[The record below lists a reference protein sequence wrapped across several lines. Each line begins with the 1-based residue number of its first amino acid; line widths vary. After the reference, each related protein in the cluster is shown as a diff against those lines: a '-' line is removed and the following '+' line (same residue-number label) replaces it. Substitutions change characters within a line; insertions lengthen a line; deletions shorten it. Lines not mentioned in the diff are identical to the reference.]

1 MVSIHTR
8 LSEVL
13 KTTKAHL
20 GRLTELGVLTVYDLL
35 HYFPRRYTDE
45 REVRRII
52 ELVPNEVNTIRGK
65 VTAVNSRYIFRT
77 KMRICNVL
85 ISDDSG
91 SIKIALFNQP
101 YLASLLKVGSD
112 VSVAGKVAFN
122 PRTSSFAFKSP
133 KIEVVKTQTIH
144 TARIVPVYPETELDI
159 YSTEKKG
166 RRMSSKWLR
175 EKLFSILPYTE
186 LVQEFVPEETLAEYK
201 LIPYTTA
208 LKAVHFPEDEVS
220 LEAAKRRLAF
230 NELLIVQLAAIHRKL
245 EWRRLAKLHHKQM
258 IFLPE
263 WRGEFESHL
272 PWKLT
277 KAQTRTLTEILTD
290 MALPYPMSRLVEG
303 DTGSGETVIA
313 ACAMYHAVKA
323 GFQTCLLAPTE
334 ILARQHFAT
343 MQKVLKPLGIQPHLF
358 IGALTQ
364 KEKKIMADGLRDGRT
379 QVIVGTHSL
388 IQDSITFK
396 KLGLAIIDEQHRFG
410 VKQRELLKSQ
420 GSPHMLHLSATPIP
434 RSLALVMYG
443 DQELSIIDELPP
455 GRKPIMTRIVP
466 EEKRKDAYDWIKEQ
480 IKAGRQA
487 FIIFPLV
494 NESEKIELKAAVKE
508 YETLKLDIFQKEK
521 VGLLHGQMKAEE
533 KEATMAQF
541 SKGEI
546 DILVSTSVV
555 EVGVDVPNATIMMI
569 EGAERF
575 GLAQLHQFRGR
586 VGRGVHDS
594 YCLLFPSSY
603 SPDAIKRLEALV
615 KYDSGFKLAEI
626 DLQLRGPGEVF
637 GTAQSGLPDLKMASL
652 SDASTVTDTRKA
664 ALTILKNDPKLDSH
678 KNLQMKMSEM
688 AKTMV
693 VGD

>member
-13 KTTKAHL
+13 RTTKAHL
-20 GRLTELGVLTVYDLL
+20 SRLTELGVLTVNDLL

-52 ELVPNEVNTIRGK
+52 DLKPNEINTIRGK
-65 VTAVNSRYIFRT
+65 ITSANSRYIFRA
-77 KMRICNVL
+77 KMSVANV
-85 ISDDSG
+85 IVSDESG

-112 VSVAGKVAFN
+112 VSVAGKVVFS
-122 PRTSSFAFKSP
+122 PRTSSFTFKSP
-133 KIEVVKTQTIH
+133 KIEVIKTQTIH

-159 YSTEKKG
+159 YSEKKG
-166 RRMSSKWLR
+166 RRLSSKWLR
-175 EKLFSILPYTE
+175 EKLFSILPFAE
-186 LVQEFVPEETLAEYK
+186 LVEEFIPKNILEQYK
-201 LIPYTTA
+201 LIPYCSA
-208 LKAVHFPEDEVS
+208 LKAVHFPEDEES
-220 LEAAKRRLAF
+220 LETAKRRLAF

-258 IFLPE
+258 IFSE
-263 WRGEFESHL
+263 IWRNEFEAQL

-277 KAQTRTLTEILTD
+277 KAQTKTLSEILND
-290 MALPYPMSRLVEG
+290 MQEPYPMSRLVEG
-303 DTGSGETVIA
+303 DTGSGKTVIA
-313 ACAMYHAVKA
+313 ACAMYNAVKA

-334 ILARQHFAT
+334 ILARQHFST
-343 MQKVLKPLGIQPHLF
+343 MQKSLKPLGIQPHLF
-358 IGALTQ
+358 IGALTA
-364 KEKKIMADGLRDGRT
+364 KEKQIMADSLKDGRT
-379 QVIVGTHSL
+379 QVIIGTHAL
-388 IQDSITFK
+388 IQESIKFK
-396 KLGLAIIDEQHRFG
+396 NLGLAVIDEQHRFG
-410 VKQRELLKSQ
+410 VKQREILKSQ

-466 EEKRKDAYDWIKEQ
+466 EEKRVGAYEWIKSQ
-480 IKAGRQA
+480 IKEGRQA
-487 FIIFPLV
+487 FIIFPLI
-494 NESEKIELKAAVKE
+494 NESESLQIKAALKE
-508 YETLKLDIFQKEK
+508 FDTLSRDVFTEAK
-521 VGLLHGQMKAEE
+521 VGLLHGQLKAEE
-533 KEATMAQF
+533 KEGIMSKF

-586 VGRGVHDS
+586 VGRGEHAS
-594 YCLLFPSSY
+594 FCLLFPSSY
-603 SPDAIKRLEALV
+603 SPDALKRLEALV

-664 ALTILKNDPKLDSH
+664 ALTLLKDDPTLNTH
-678 KNLQMKMSEM
+678 KGLQNKMAEM
-688 AKTMV
+688 AKSMV